1 MKYNTSEIKKII
13 NGIKSEGNPVTTNY
27 YFNIE
32 NSDTGY
38 ETFVGDGTIIYIKPN
53 VTRKEVTF
61 FTNDI
66 EECKKMLSEMP
77 PDSVIQIV
85 DKTENEE
92 HEVFRGTGYGLFSI
106 QQRVGSKLLPYDEQV
121 KWYSNQRWD
130 RFYDESF
137 VGYATEDDL
146 EEIQRLIMDGFDP
159 YDDDFFDDE
168 EMLKLIGDKNVM
180 ISRQDGKITTFHIFR
195 IQGKKMY
202 ANHVYNTG
210 WGGALYS
217 LEKFAVLDSIKRFG
231 VIYKYGWI
239 RLTNESAWKRNL
251 MDKESMY
258 NYTFRKVR

>member
-1 MKYNTSEIKKII
+1 MKYNAIEIKKII
-13 NGIKSEGNPVTTNY
+13 NSIKSEGKPIITNY

-32 NSDTGY
+32 NSDKEY
-38 ETFVGDGTIIYIKPN
+38 ETFTGNGTIAFIKPN
-53 VTRKEVTF
+53 ITRKEVVF

-66 EECKKMLSEMP
+66 DECKTILSNMP
-77 PDSVIQIV
+77 LDSVIQIV
-85 DKTENEE
+85 DKSVESEF
-92 HEVFRGTGYGLFSI
+92 EVFRGTGYGLFSI

-121 KWYSNQRWD
+121 KWYSDQRWD

-137 VGYATEDDL
+137 VEYACEDDL
-146 EEIQRLIMDGFDP
+146 DEIQQLINDGFDP
-159 YDDDFFDDE
+159 YDDDFFCDQ
-168 EMLKLIGDKNVM
+168 EMLQLIKDKNVM
-180 ISRQDGKITTFHIFR
+180 ISRQNGKITTFHIFR

-217 LEKFAVLDSIKRFG
+217 MEKYAVLDSIKRYG